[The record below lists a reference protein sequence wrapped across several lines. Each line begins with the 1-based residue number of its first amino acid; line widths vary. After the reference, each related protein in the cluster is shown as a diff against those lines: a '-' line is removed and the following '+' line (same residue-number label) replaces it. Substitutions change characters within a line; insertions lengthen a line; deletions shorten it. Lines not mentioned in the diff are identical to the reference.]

1 MFAPTPSYAMPVLS
15 LEVNYFLKIESLS
28 HHQLRNPSSD
38 GQLRNIKKK
47 LYIYIYIVI
56 LIRWQFIKGRIFLL
70 ALYSEKV
77 VFKELSRMYQMKV
90 CNDLLFQY
98 SLSFTVQKLPVNAQL
113 ITWQFTFDS
122 SFLDEINISHS
133 FSILLNDVSVLQE
146 YAS

>member
-1 MFAPTPSYAMPVLS
+1 MFAPTPSYAMPVLP
-15 LEVNYFLKIESLS
+15 LEVNYFLKVESLS
-28 HHQLRNPSSD
+28 HHQLWNPSSD
-38 GQLRNIKKK
+38 GQLRNIKN
-47 LYIYIYIVI
+47 IYMYIVI

-113 ITWQFTFDS
+113 ITWQFNFDS

-133 FSILLNDVSVLQE
+133 FSVLLNDVSVLQE